1 MTARPFF
8 DAAVFEADHE
18 VAPTLDIVRTVA
30 VVGSALIH
38 LAAASVV
45 VPFLSEPAP
54 RLSANALELTVDL
67 PLPPPAEAAAA
78 APAVRAPTA
87 AEPEVAPDMAPDK
100 VAPDEVAIVLPSA
113 APPPVIAAHDFA
125 AGPEPAAR
133 QDPPHALLSAAD
145 GGAIAGEDISRVAPA
160 SSGSAPARREQTTVA
175 AQGTVREDRPR
186 HTGQKNQRT
195 EKAAVAPAAS
205 RPAPE
210 RAAALEQRV
219 HQARQDYLARLVA
232 QLSRQRFDDASG
244 AGESG
249 VVVTRLDIARDGQ
262 LLDVGVV
269 QSSGRPAFDRS
280 VAAAIRRSAPF
291 APLPPD
297 LAADRFSFV
306 VPIGY
311 ALER

>member
-1 MTARPFF
+1 MTARPSF
-8 DAAVFEADHE
+8 DASVFETDHE
-18 VAPTLDIVRTVA
+18 LAPRLDIVRTVA

-38 LAAASVV
+38 LAAASVA

-54 RLSANALELTVDL
+54 RLSANALELTVEL
-67 PLPPPAEAAAA
+67 PLPPPEEAAAA

-87 AEPEVAPDMAPDK
+87 AEPDVAPDMAPDM
-100 VAPDEVAIVLPSA
+100 APDELAIVLPSA

-145 GGAIAGEDISRVAPA
+145 GAAIAGEDISRVAPA
-160 SSGSAPARREQTTVA
+160 SSGSAPARREQMTVA

-186 HTGQKNQRT
+186 HTVQKNQRT

-280 VAAAIRRSAPF
+280 VEAAIRRSAPF

-297 LAADRFSFV
+297 LAENRFSFV